1 MLYNT
6 PDNKEKSFL
15 RKQDHFINLS
25 VNLCRTLLS
34 ANNSI
39 YPLPWGFFKDDE
51 TKKYFELQHPKL
63 TGGKEANQGVGYLY
77 TSFNKELKD

>member
-25 VNLCRTLLS
+25 VNLYRTLLS

-51 TKKYFELQHPKL
+51 TKKYFQQQHPKR
-63 TGGKEANQGVGYLY
+63 TGGKWRSWIHIY
-77 TSFNKELKD
+77 TSFSKELMD

>member
-34 ANNSI
+34 ANNNI

-63 TGGKEANQGVGYLY
+63 TGGKSRSWIHIY
-77 TSFNKELKD
+77 TSFNKELMD